1 MNMRLRCIFF
11 FIAAC
16 VACVSTVLA
25 RDQGVFTYEA
35 WRTEVARTGLDP
47 EEVVYPF
54 HASPEMIAWAEDA
67 TAAVSR
73 SEPRRRLTQLQR
85 AFFDTEGAG
94 FTYDDSRTLT
104 AADAFQ
110 TRRGNCMSFTALFI
124 AMSRSLG
131 IETVLLEVEREPE
144 IDRQD
149 SLVVVNRH
157 VAAAYSSGPQMAI
170 FDFYLN
176 SDVPVTG
183 REVIDDV
190 FASAI
195 HHNNLG
201 GVALRE
207 NRLGEALKNLEM
219 ATTLA
224 PTWPPGWVNL
234 GVARVQND
242 DVEGALAAYGRALAN
257 DPRNS
262 SALNNL
268 SILYGRLGRY
278 NDARLA
284 LTEAARQGRS
294 PFVLVA
300 LADSEI
306 RSGRMDEALKYLRR
320 AKRLEPDEPEVW
332 DALARFARSTG
343 QVRREAKY
351 RQKAASL
358 RLAAAGA
365 R

>member
-1 MNMRLRCIFF
+1 
-11 FIAAC
+11 
-16 VACVSTVLA
+16 
-25 RDQGVFTYEA
+25 
-35 WRTEVARTGLDP
+35 
-47 EEVVYPF
+47 
-54 HASPEMIAWAEDA
+54 
-67 TAAVSR
+67 
-73 SEPRRRLTQLQR
+73 
-85 AFFDTEGAG
+85 
-94 FTYDDSRTLT
+94 
-104 AADAFQ
+104 
-110 TRRGNCMSFTALFI
+110 
-124 AMSRSLG
+124 MSRSLG
-131 IETVLLEVEREPE
+131 IETVLLEVQRDPE

-170 FDFYLN
+170 FDFFLS
-176 SDVPVTG
+176 SDAPVIG

-207 NRLGEALKNLEM
+207 NRLDVALKNFEIT
-219 ATTLA
+219 TTLA
-224 PTWPPGWVNL
+224 PTWPSGWVNL
-234 GVARVQND
+234 GVARIHED
-242 DVEGALAAYGRALAN
+242 DVPGALAAYGRALEI

-284 LTEAARQGRS
+284 LTEAARRGKS

-300 LADSEI
+300 LADAEML
-306 RSGRMDEALKYLRR
+306 SGRLEEARKYLRR
-320 AKRLEPDEPEVW
+320 AKRLDPDEPEVW
-332 DALARFARSTG
+332 DALARLARRTG
-343 QVRREAKY
+343 QERLVAKY
-351 RQKAASL
+351 RQKADAL
-358 RLAAAGA
+358 RLEATGA

>member
-1 MNMRLRCIFF
+1 MRARCFLCF
-11 FIAAC
+11 VAVC
-16 VACVSTVLA
+16 VAWVSSGWG
-25 RDQGVFTYEA
+25 RDRDAFTYEA
-35 WRTEVARTGLDP
+35 WRAEVAAKGLNPD
-47 EEVVYPF
+47 EVVYPF
-54 HASPEMIAWAEDA
+54 HASPEMVAWAEEA
-67 TAAVSR
+67 TTAVNP

-85 AFFDTEGAG
+85 AFFDTKSDG
-94 FTYDDSRTLT
+94 FVYDDSRTLT

-131 IETVLLEVEREPE
+131 IETVLMEVHREPE
-144 IDRQD
+144 IGRQNG
-149 SLVVVNRH
+149 LVVVNRH
-157 VAAAYSSGPQMAI
+157 VAAGFRSGPQMAI
-170 FDFYLN
+170 FDFYVN

-207 NRLGEALKNLEM
+207 NRLGDALKNLEM

-242 DVEGALAAYGRALAN
+242 DVEGALAAYGRALEV

-278 NDARLA
+278 NEAWLA
-284 LTEAARQGRS
+284 LTAAARRGRS

-300 LADSEI
+300 LADSEMLA
-306 RSGRMDEALKYLRR
+306 GRMDEAGKYLRR
-320 AKRLEPDEPEVW
+320 AKRLDPDEPEVW
-332 DALARFARSTG
+332 DALARLARRSG
-343 QVRREAKY
+343 QERREAKC
-351 RQKAASL
+351 RKKADSL
-358 RLAAAGA
+358 RLAAVGA

>member
-1 MNMRLRCIFF
+1 MRFRCFLCF
-11 FIAAC
+11 VAAFT
-16 VACVSTVLA
+16 ASVSLIWGGDTGA
-25 RDQGVFTYEA
+25 FTYDA
-35 WRTEVARTGLDP
+35 WRAEVSSKGLNPDD
-47 EEVVYPF
+47 VVYPF
-54 HASPEMIAWAEDA
+54 RASPEMAAWAKDA
-67 TAAVSR
+67 TVAVGH

-85 AFFDTEGAG
+85 AFFDPKGTE
-94 FTYDDSRTLT
+94 FVYDDSRTLIAT
-104 AADAFQ
+104 EAFES
-110 TRRGNCMSFTALFI
+110 RRGNCMSFTALFI

-131 IETVLLEVEREPE
+131 LKTVLMEVQRAPE

-149 SLVVVNRH
+149 GLVVVNRH
-157 VAAAYSSGPQMAI
+157 VAAAYQSGPYMAI

-176 SDVPVTG
+176 DDAPVTG

-201 GVALRE
+201 AVALRE
-207 NRLGEALKNLEM
+207 RQLDEAVKHLHI

-224 PTWPPGWVNL
+224 PAWPPAWVNL
-234 GVARVQND
+234 GVARGTND
-242 DVEGALAAYGRALAN
+242 DVEGALDAYGRALAI

-284 LTEAARQGRS
+284 MAEAARRGRS

-300 LADSEI
+300 LAGTEML
-306 RSGRMDEALKYLRR
+306 SGRTEEARKYLRR
-320 AKRLEPDEPEVW
+320 AKRLEPKEPEVW
-332 DALARFARSTG
+332 DALARLAKLEGLS
-343 QVRREAKY
+343 RREAKC
-351 RQKAASL
+351 RQKADSL
-358 RLAAAGA
+358 RLAAVDD

>member
-1 MNMRLRCIFF
+1 MRVRCILAFV
-11 FIAAC
+11 AVC
-16 VACVSTVLA
+16 VAWVSSGWG
-25 RDQGVFTYEA
+25 RDQGAFTYEA
-35 WRTEVARTGLDP
+35 WRAEVAGKGLNPD
-47 EEVVYPF
+47 EVVYPF
-54 HASPEMIAWAEDA
+54 HASPEMVAWAEDA
-67 TAAVSR
+67 TDAVSR

-85 AFFDTEGAG
+85 AFFDTKGDG
-94 FTYDDSRTLT
+94 FVYDDSRNLT

-131 IETVLLEVEREPE
+131 IETALLEVQREPE

-176 SDVPVTG
+176 SDAPVTG
-183 REVIDDV
+183 RKVIDDV

-207 NRLGEALKNLEM
+207 NRLGDALKNLEI
-219 ATTLA
+219 ATILA

-234 GVARVQND
+234 GVARVHND
-242 DVEGALAAYGRALAN
+242 DVGGALAAYGRALDA

-278 NDARLA
+278 NEAWLA
-284 LTEAARQGRS
+284 LTAAARRGRS

-300 LADSEI
+300 LADSEMLA
-306 RSGRMDEALKYLRR
+306 GRMDEAGKYLRR
-320 AKRLEPDEPEVW
+320 AKRLDPDEPEVW
-332 DALARFARSTG
+332 DALARLARRTG
-343 QVRREAKY
+343 QDRREAKC
-351 RQKAASL
+351 RKKADTL
-358 RLAAAGA
+358 RLAAADA